1 MSIFSRRSSKFEKRI
16 DTIEDELSTISSRI
30 KSLAKDVDRQG
41 DAVVQL
47 ASQRVIAPA
56 SSKIASTV
64 PPSSVSS
71 SRPAGGPAVK
81 RFDLKQS
88 HSCNVRGGYAP
99 ERNALNETASAAAR
113 PVARE
118 DEQFASYFMSG
129 GLKKEV
135 VEPLRRERHIQRR
148 KALFLLLCFVV
159 LLFALLFFR
168 VWNQ

>member
-1 MSIFSRRSSKFEKRI
+1 MSILSRRSSKFEKRI

-47 ASQRVIAPA
+47 ASQRGGVPVSSKSA
-56 SSKIASTV
+56 SSV
-64 PPSSVSS
+64 PLSSASS
-71 SRPAGGPAVK
+71 SRPAGDQAIR

-88 HSCNVRGGYAP
+88 HACNVREGYNR
-99 ERNALNETASAAAR
+99 ERNALNEAASAAAR

-118 DEQFASYFMSG
+118 DAQFASYFMSG